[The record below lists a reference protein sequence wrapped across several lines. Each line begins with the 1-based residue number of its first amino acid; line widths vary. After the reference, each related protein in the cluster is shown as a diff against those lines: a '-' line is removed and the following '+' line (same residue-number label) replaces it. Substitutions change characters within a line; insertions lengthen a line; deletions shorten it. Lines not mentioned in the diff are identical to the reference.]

1 MTDLQEERPTAVCAG
16 GFVLDGS
23 VALPHGPPHGV
34 ALLAADRGCSRQS
47 PARRAAAR
55 AIRRAGFATA
65 LVDLLTPAEVADE
78 VGAAALRIHPTELE
92 IRLHAALAWVRA
104 RFGNLPVFLVGFDG
118 AGAAALQEAA
128 DHPGEVRAIVV
139 DSRFPDLAASLES
152 LATPALFIAETGDP
166 ATLQRISAVCDR
178 VAAEHGIALVA
189 GPRTGS
195 SEVCRAEALGRSAAR
210 WLSEHALAL
219 PAEAPARKERALPR
233 GAG

>member
-1 MTDLQEERPTAVCAG
+1 MSDLHEERPAAVCAG

-23 VALPHGPPHGV
+23 VALPHGPPLGV

-78 VGAAALRIHPTELE
+78 AGAAALRVHPTELE
-92 IRLHAALAWVRA
+92 VRLHAALVWVHA
-104 RFGNLPVFLVGFDG
+104 RFGNLPVSLVGFDG

-128 DHPGEVRAIVV
+128 DHPGEVRAVVV
-139 DSRFPDLAASLES
+139 DSRFPDLAASLDGLE
-152 LATPALFIAETGDP
+152 APALFIAETGDP
-166 ATLQRISAVCDR
+166 AVLQRIAAVCDR
-178 VAAEHGIALVA
+178 VPAEHGIAVVA

-195 SEVCRAEALGRSAAR
+195 SEVARAEALGRNAAR
-210 WLSEHALAL
+210 WLAEHAQ
-219 PAEAPARKERALPR
+219 APAPEPPPNKERALPH